1 MILLRTNSISLR
13 FLRLVGMV
21 VMGLRGSRTLARDLD
36 SKARAE
42 ARMEDHQMEDQ
53 VLAAVEARTVA
64 RTVARTLARK
74 AQMVVQVP
82 AAMETRTLA
91 LKAQMVVRIL
101 AAMGAD
107 RRADLDLANRV
118 RLADHLEAHLEV
130 RQVARV
136 LAKKVHLETQDLAA
150 TEAHLV
156 PVHRVMVNKAQMAV
170 QGTAA
175 MEVLLAA
182 RLLANKAQMAVQVR
196 ARPVALDQV
205 PATTEAHLAA
215 RARAQAQAQAADPVQ
230 VPTAMARAQ
239 TPETALVH
247 RTKGKAVP

>member
-1 MILLRTNSISLR
+1 
-13 FLRLVGMV
+13 
-21 VMGLRGSRTLARDLD
+21 
-36 SKARAE
+36 
-42 ARMEDHQMEDQ
+42 MEYHQ

-64 RTVARTLARK
+64 RTLAHR
-74 AQMVVQVP
+74 AQMAVRIP

-91 LKAQMVVRIL
+91 RKAQMAVRIL
-101 AAMGAD
+101 AAMEAD
-107 RRADLDLANRV
+107 HRADLDPANRV

-130 RQVARV
+130 HQVV
-136 LAKKVHLETQDLAA
+136 QILAKKVHLETQDLAA

-156 PVHRVMVNKAQMAV
+156 PGHRAMVNRAQMEMQV
-170 QGTAA
+170 TAA
-175 MEVLLAA
+175 MEVLLAARPRAA

>member
-13 FLRLVGMV
+13 FPKLVGMV
-21 VMGLRGSRTLARDLD
+21 VMGLRVSRTLARDLD
-36 SKARAE
+36 SKARVE
-42 ARMEDHQMEDQ
+42 AQMEDHQMEDQ

-64 RTVARTLARK
+64 RTLAHQ
-74 AQMVVQVP
+74 AQMVAQVP
-82 AAMETRTLA
+82 AAMEIQTLA

-101 AAMGAD
+101 AAVEVVH
-107 RRADLDLANRV
+107 RADLDLANRV

>member
-1 MILLRTNSISLR
+1 
-13 FLRLVGMV
+13 
-21 VMGLRGSRTLARDLD
+21 
-36 SKARAE
+36 
-42 ARMEDHQMEDQ
+42 MEDHQMEDQ

-64 RTVARTLARK
+64 RTLAHQ
-74 AQMVVQVP
+74 AQMVAQVP
-82 AAMETRTLA
+82 AAMEIQTLA

-101 AAMGAD
+101 AAVEVVH
-107 RRADLDLANRV
+107 RADLDLANRV

-136 LAKKVHLETQDLAA
+136 LDKKGHLETQGLAA

-205 PATTEAHLAA
+205 PATTEAHPA
-215 RARAQAQAQAADPVQ
+215 ARAQAQAQTADPVQ